1 MIYNYGLKFVHIFC
15 SPSQG
20 LVLHVSARNTKFLQ
34 FADEL
39 EIMKKTKS
47 GVMKNFNISCL
58 DDFFLD
64 GNTDVDNV
72 LTAADRQ
79 IIIKHALDSIKANEY
94 EKHLPGMEHV
104 TFYHGQ
110 SIIAACQEENVI
122 ECVYALQNK
131 VSTL

>member
-1 MIYNYGLKFVHIFC
+1 M
-15 SPSQG
+15 
-20 LVLHVSARNTKFLQ
+20 VLHISARNTKFLHI
-34 FADEL
+34 ADEL

-79 IIIKHALDSIKANEY
+79 LIIKHALDSIKANEY
-94 EKHLPGMEHV
+94 EKHLPGMENV
-104 TFYHGQ
+104 QFYHGQ
-110 SIIAACQEENVI
+110 SIIAACMEEGVI
-122 ECVYALQNK
+122 ECVYALQNN
-131 VSTL
+131 VSFLPYKHKIV

>member
-1 MIYNYGLKFVHIFC
+1 
-15 SPSQG
+15 
-20 LVLHVSARNTKFLQ
+20 
-34 FADEL
+34 
-39 EIMKKTKS
+39 
-47 GVMKNFNISCL
+47 MKNFNISCL

-131 VSTL
+131 VRWDRYSLGKFKF